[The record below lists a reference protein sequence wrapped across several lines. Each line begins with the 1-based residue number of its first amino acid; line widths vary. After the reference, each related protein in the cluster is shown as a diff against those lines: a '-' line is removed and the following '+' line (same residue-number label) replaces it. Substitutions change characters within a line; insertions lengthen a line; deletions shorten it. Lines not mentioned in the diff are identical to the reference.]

1 MSREPIINTAPGK
14 ELIPMIVNH
23 HSTDV
28 YKNFYDLRKVW
39 CEGYPLIHDRM
50 VTYGFL
56 DDVWFKQDAKRA
68 LYETATDIA
77 LCERDEYFY
86 CALFALNEL
95 IPDEEII
102 QRPIGYGEKLLQ
114 LLARSKALSHEP
126 NLACAWNGLITKS
139 RCLKPV
145 EADESYDTLVKKLML

>member
-1 MSREPIINTAPGK
+1 MSREPIINTAPSK
-14 ELIPMIVNH
+14 ELIPLIVNH
-23 HSTDV
+23 HSIDA
-28 YKNFYDLRKVW
+28 YKNFYDIRKVW

-50 VTYGFL
+50 VTYGFF
-56 DDVWFKQDAKRA
+56 DDVWFKQDTKCA

-102 QRPIGYGEKLLQ
+102 NRPTGYGEKLLQ
-114 LLARSKALSHEP
+114 LRARSKALSYES

-145 EADESYDTLVKKLML
+145 EADESYDIPVKKLML